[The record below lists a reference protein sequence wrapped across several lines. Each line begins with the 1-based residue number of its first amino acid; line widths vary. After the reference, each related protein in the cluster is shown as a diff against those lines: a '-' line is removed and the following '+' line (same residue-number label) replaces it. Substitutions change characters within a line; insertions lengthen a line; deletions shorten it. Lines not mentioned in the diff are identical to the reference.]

1 MKEKLSMKDDLVF
14 KAFFSRNT
22 SYLKSFL
29 EAIFQYEI
37 KIKKVIHDARLEQLA
52 KEMKYGILDLEV
64 ELENGEIINVE
75 MQLRDNKNIEKR
87 TCYYASK
94 KIVEQLEPTEDYNKL
109 KKVIIIAILDYNL
122 TNLPDYVNETV
133 RVLKNYK
140 DYELNNL
147 AKFYYIELE
156 KFRNTNPNMKEK
168 INQWLAFIDME
179 RGDLLEMAKN
189 ENDEIKNAVEEY
201 TVLTGNEE
209 IKRLAEI
216 RLMSKLEENSALET
230 ARIKGTEEGLRQ
242 GKEEGL
248 KQGKEEGLRKGKEE
262 GLKQGKEEGLT
273 QGKKEGIKAGRNEE
287 KKSIAQKMKKS
298 GKFSMKQI
306 IEITGLTKDEID
318 LLE

>member
-1 MKEKLSMKDDLVF
+1 
-14 KAFFSRNT
+14 
-22 SYLKSFL
+22 
-29 EAIFQYEI
+29 
-37 KIKKVIHDARLEQLA
+37 
-52 KEMKYGILDLEV
+52 
-64 ELENGEIINVE
+64 
-75 MQLRDNKNIEKR
+75 
-87 TCYYASK
+87 
-94 KIVEQLEPTEDYNKL
+94 
-109 KKVIIIAILDYNL
+109 
-122 TNLPDYVNETV
+122 
-133 RVLKNYK
+133 
-140 DYELNNL
+140 
-147 AKFYYIELE
+147 
-156 KFRNTNPNMKEK
+156 MKEK

-201 TVLTGNEE
+201 TVLTGNAE

-230 ARIKGTEEGLRQ
+230 ARIKGT
-242 GKEEGL
+242 
-248 KQGKEEGLRKGKEE
+248 EE